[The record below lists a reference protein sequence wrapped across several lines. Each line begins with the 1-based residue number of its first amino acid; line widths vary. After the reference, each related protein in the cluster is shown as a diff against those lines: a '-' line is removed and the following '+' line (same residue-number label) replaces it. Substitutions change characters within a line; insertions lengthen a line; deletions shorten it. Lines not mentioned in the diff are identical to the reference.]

1 MHSLSL
7 LWKPSCYSLCFHHYF
22 KTSIMNPIDKYVR
35 ENDENWTSKQ
45 SAACVKSGDGISTFR
60 DKYGE
65 N

>member
-1 MHSLSL
+1 VKMIDCNNL
-7 LWKPSCYSLCFHHYF
+7 LIQNSNQQLFLF
-22 KTSIMNPIDKYVR
+22 MTLNMIDKYVR

-65 N
+65 

>member
-1 MHSLSL
+1 MTLN
-7 LWKPSCYSLCFHHYF
+7 
-22 KTSIMNPIDKYVR
+22 MIDKYVR

-65 N
+65 

>member
-1 MHSLSL
+1 
-7 LWKPSCYSLCFHHYF
+7 
-22 KTSIMNPIDKYVR
+22 MNPIDKYVR